1 MVEIKQGDLIDIKV
15 EFVGK
20 KGDGVAK
27 VDDYVIFVP
36 TRKEGDSLNVKI
48 IKVLDKVAFAEVAK
62 A

>member
-1 MVEIKQGDLIDIKV
+1 MVEVKQGELIDIKI
-15 EFVGK
+15 EFAGK

-36 TRKEGDSLNVKI
+36 TAKEGDSLNVKI
-48 IKVLDKVAFAEVAK
+48 LKVLDKVAFAEIVK